1 MAQTTFQGPVKSGTI
16 LNTVGTTLGQ
26 DVKNVGDVILSQTDT
41 LAYTNSTAKSTNI
54 VLPKDS
60 QVVDIKIAVSTQFN
74 NTTTATIK
82 VGTTAG
88 NATTLINAVSVL
100 SSTGL
105 IAPGSAANVSNW
117 TDVGTTDRRVTVT
130 CTGTGGTASTGAA
143 RVTVFYVQSR
153 NLV

>member
-41 LAYTNSTAKSTNI
+41 LAYTNATAKSTSI
-54 VLPKDS
+54 VIPKDS

-105 IAPGSAANVSNW
+105 IAPGSAAQVANW
-117 TDVGTTDRRVTVT
+117 ADVGTTDRRVTAT
-130 CTGTGGTASTGAA
+130 YTGTGGTASTGSA
-143 RVTVFYVQSR
+143 RITVFYVQNR

>member
-130 CTGTGGTASTGAA
+130 YTGTGGTASTGAA
-143 RVTVFYVQSR
+143 RITVFYVQNR